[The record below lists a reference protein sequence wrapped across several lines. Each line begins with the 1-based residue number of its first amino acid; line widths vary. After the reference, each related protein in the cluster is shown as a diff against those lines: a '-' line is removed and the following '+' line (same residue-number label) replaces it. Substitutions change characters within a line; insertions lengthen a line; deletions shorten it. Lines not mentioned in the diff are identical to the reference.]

1 MKQKK
6 LHRKSSDDTTTASS
20 PMSNSLTSG
29 GGLTGGHNGD
39 YATVVGSD
47 DDCDDDDDDDNAVND
62 DMDENSVVSASVGGC
77 HMTGKS
83 VSGQRHLTA
92 CGNGLFSMVVGQHVT
107 PYDNEA
113 RSRRVVGAGVN
124 LQTPINR
131 NQYYS
136 SSPTT
141 LSMERDVSMLQRD
154 MMIVSAASTMP
165 VGSDSDIESC

>member
-47 DDCDDDDDDDNAVND
+47 DDCDDDDDDNTVND

-83 VSGQRHLTA
+83 VSSQRHLTA

-113 RSRRVVGAGVN
+113 RSRRVVSAGVN
-124 LQTPINR
+124 LQSSINR
-131 NQYYS
+131 NQFYS
-136 SSPTT
+136 SSPT
-141 LSMERDVSMLQRD
+141 LSMERDVSMLQHD
-154 MMIVSAASTMP
+154 MMIVSAASAMP